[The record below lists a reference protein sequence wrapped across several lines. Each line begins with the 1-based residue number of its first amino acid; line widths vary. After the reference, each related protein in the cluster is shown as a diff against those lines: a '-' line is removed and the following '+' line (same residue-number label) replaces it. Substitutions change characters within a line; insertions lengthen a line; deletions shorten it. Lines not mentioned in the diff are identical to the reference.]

1 MKYETAKALK
11 EAGFP
16 EPSRDEYYA
25 GEFKC
30 GCNEGS
36 DVEGEERKEV
46 LSCGRQYVYYP
57 TISELIEACN
67 DCFVSLDRFGITA
80 YGVQWVCNK
89 DKPWRSQGDTAEEAV
104 ANLYLEVHKV

>member
-1 MKYETAKALK
+1 MLKYEIVKALK

-16 EPSRDEYYA
+16 LKQTPSQDYPQLATDLIIDHVRY
-25 GEFKC
+25 
-30 GCNEGS
+30 
-36 DVEGEERKEV
+36 
-46 LSCGRQYVYYP
+46 QYP
-57 TISELIEACN
+57 TLSELIEACN

-89 DKPWRSQGDTAEEAV
+89 DKPWRSQGDTPEGAV